1 VEVPVR
7 CSGYIRRR
15 NEKRDGV
22 PPERA
27 VYTIPPQEKGGV
39 SLKKGFGTSPRVRAD
54 TRYQMKKSAERVCF
68 FPSREKT
75 F

>member
-1 VEVPVR
+1 LQVKVPVR

-27 VYTIPPQEKGGV
+27 VCTIPPQE
-39 SLKKGFGTSPRVRAD
+39 GFWNASVFADIDTS
-54 TRYQMKKSAERVCF
+54 QMKKSAERVCF

>member
-27 VYTIPPQEKGGV
+27 VCTIPPQEKKRV
-39 SLKKGFGTSPRVRAD
+39 WNASVFADIDTS
-54 TRYQMKKSAERVCF
+54 QMKKSAERVCF

>member
-1 VEVPVR
+1 VDVPVR

-27 VYTIPPQEKGGV
+27 VSTIPPQEK
-39 SLKKGFGTSPRVRAD
+39 RVWNASRIRAD
-54 TRYQMKKSAERVCF
+54 TWYRRELMKKSAERVCF

>member
-1 VEVPVR
+1 LQVKVPVR

-27 VYTIPPQEKGGV
+27 VCTIPPQEK
-39 SLKKGFGTSPRVRAD
+39 KRVWNASVFAD
-54 TRYQMKKSAERVCF
+54 TSQMKKSAERVCF